1 MIQINGKEPIMR
13 RKGAGHL
20 FLPVPDPSASSHYY

>member
-20 FLPVPDPSASSHYY
+20 YLSVSDPSHLPIIV